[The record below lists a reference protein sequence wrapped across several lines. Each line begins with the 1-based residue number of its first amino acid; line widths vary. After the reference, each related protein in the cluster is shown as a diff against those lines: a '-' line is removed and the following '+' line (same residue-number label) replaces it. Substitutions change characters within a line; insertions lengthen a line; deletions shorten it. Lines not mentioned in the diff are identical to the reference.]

1 MDVVSRA
8 AADSGARNI
17 GVLPEFMKGLESPYL
32 TEVAWTPT
40 MSARKE
46 AMRRGVSVAIALP
59 GGIGTLDEL
68 FETMVLVKLERLA
81 CKVIAFDVDGFWKP
95 LEALMD
101 HLVEKGMLSPDDRKI
116 LHVADSI
123 EALNELLK

>member
-32 TEVAWTPT
+32 TDVEWTPT

-46 AMRRGVSVAIALP
+46 GMRRGVSVAIALP

-68 FETMVLVKLERLA
+68 FETMVLVKLGRLA

-95 LEALMD
+95 LEVLMD
-101 HLVEKGMLSPDDRKI
+101 HLVEKGMLSPQDRQI
-116 LHVADSI
+116 LHVTDSI
-123 EALNELLK
+123 DALKGLLK